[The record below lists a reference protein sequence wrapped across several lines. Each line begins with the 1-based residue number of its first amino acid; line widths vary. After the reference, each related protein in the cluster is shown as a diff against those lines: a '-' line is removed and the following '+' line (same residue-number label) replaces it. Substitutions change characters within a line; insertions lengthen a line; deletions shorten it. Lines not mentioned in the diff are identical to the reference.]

1 MLGCID
7 RSLDYKE
14 LLKFCVCDVNN
25 ENCMLH
31 HCDDCPNKSN
41 VENYLKE
48 LLSIKFSENDVIKYK
63 QWVSTDRSQ
72 LEDKEEFA
80 DDFITLLS
88 EMLCK
93 LTEHPF
99 IAKNQNQYLKGLK
112 ASLKPNEC
120 IIILDFAENFS
131 FVVQDAAQ
139 AFHWN
144 NTQAT
149 IHLFVVYHM
158 SNNGDLC
165 HRAFACISDH
175 MTHDTV
181 AVVFVE
187 KLLNDYVKLYLPQ
200 LQKIH
205 YFSDRSCAQYK
216 NYKNFP
222 NLIFHV
228 QGFWYYSRV
237 EFLCNFPWEEFV

>member
-1 MLGCID
+1 MMSSNIIV
-7 RSLDYKE
+7 RHVAYT
-14 LLKFCVCDVNN
+14 NRTP
-25 ENCMLH
+25 LH
-31 HCDDCPNKSN
+31 CH
-41 VENYLKE
+41 
-48 LLSIKFSENDVIKYK
+48 F
-63 QWVSTDRSQ
+63 T
-72 LEDKEEFA
+72 
-80 DDFITLLS
+80 
-88 EMLCK
+88 
-93 LTEHPF
+93 
-99 IAKNQNQYLKGLK
+99 AKNQNQYLKGLK

-149 IHLFVVYHM
+149 IHLVVVYHM
-158 SNNGDLC
+158 LNNGDLC